1 MGCSLDVVP
10 TLWAC
15 YAIFGCR
22 GLIRYG
28 HLTLCGHK
36 GLSDWVLL
44 KNVIDK
50 SVTVYD
56 NGKSVTVYDIDKSV
70 TVYDN
75 GKSVTVYDNGKSV
88 TRDRLGVVGLNPTKF
103 D

>member
-1 MGCSLDVVP
+1 MQFLATVALSDC
-10 TLWAC
+10 
-15 YAIFGCR
+15 
-22 GLIRYG
+22 G

-56 NGKSVTVYDIDKSV
+56 NGKSVT
-70 TVYDN
+70 
-75 GKSVTVYDNGKSV
+75 
-88 TRDRLGVVGLNPTKF
+88 RDRLGVVGLNPTKF

>member
-1 MGCSLDVVP
+1 MQFLATVALSDC
-10 TLWAC
+10 
-15 YAIFGCR
+15 
-22 GLIRYG
+22 G

-44 KNVIDK
+44 KNV
-50 SVTVYD
+50 
-56 NGKSVTVYDIDKSV
+56 IDKSV

>member
-1 MGCSLDVVP
+1 MQFLATVALSDC
-10 TLWAC
+10 
-15 YAIFGCR
+15 
-22 GLIRYG
+22 G

-36 GLSDWVLL
+36 GLSDGVLL

-75 GKSVTVYDNGKSV
+75 GKSVT
-88 TRDRLGVVGLNPTKF
+88 RDRLGVVGLNPTKF

>member
-1 MGCSLDVVP
+1 MQFLATVALSDC
-10 TLWAC
+10 
-15 YAIFGCR
+15 
-22 GLIRYG
+22 G

-56 NGKSVTVYDIDKSV
+56 NGKIVTVYGARQ
-70 TVYDN
+70 T
-75 GKSVTVYDNGKSV
+75 GC
-88 TRDRLGVVGLNPTKF
+88 RGLEPH
-103 D
+103 

>member
-1 MGCSLDVVP
+1 MQFLATVALSDC
-10 TLWAC
+10 
-15 YAIFGCR
+15 
-22 GLIRYG
+22 G

-56 NGKSVTVYDIDKSV
+56 NGKSVT
-70 TVYDN
+70 
-75 GKSVTVYDNGKSV
+75 
-88 TRDRLGVVGLNPTKF
+88 RHRLGVVGLNPTKF